1 MRLFLGGLGLLCCA
15 ALASAQPPSPVG
27 AKIDGAALA
36 AMRFEWK
43 VEGPAETCG
52 NACRTWISAS
62 GTISADTPK
71 DFEKFAQQ
79 RDVRGATLALDSG
92 GGSVIAALSLGRM
105 LRGFDVTTTVG
116 RAVDLPGK
124 GSDARAKL
132 SPNADCESMCAFV
145 LLGGKRRYVP
155 PDAQVLVHQ
164 IWLGDRRDDA
174 TAANYSAED
183 LMLVQR
189 DIGRLARFTVEMG
202 GDVELLETALRIP
215 PWERLRA
222 LTQDEMRRM
231 HLQNV
236 DKLND
241 EIQVDAVATTAP
253 AAKSSLPANITERSW
268 GIVEDAGSRL
278 LARRH
283 PLTVEGDEIGSFD
296 LMFACGD
303 KPDGYA
309 VTYVERRKRP
319 GVTPAFEPLKEVA
332 VWSGKQLAVLKI
344 ESSAVGSRSAELDS
358 VARGVVPVALMQA
371 FAEARNRSITVA
383 TRTVSDA
390 ETAIRMGNTGV
401 AANFAQLVAACGK

>member
-1 MRLFLGGLGLLCCA
+1 L
-15 ALASAQPPSPVG
+15 
-27 AKIDGAALA
+27 
-36 AMRFEWK
+36 
-43 VEGPAETCG
+43 
-52 NACRTWISAS
+52 RTWISAT
-62 GTISADTPK
+62 GTIAADTPK

-79 RDVRGATLALDSG
+79 RDVRGATVALDSG
-92 GGSVIAALSLGRM
+92 GGSVIAALALGRM
-105 LRGFDVTTTVG
+105 LRSYDVTTTIG
-116 RAVDLPGK
+116 RTIDLSPK
-124 GSDARAKL
+124 GSSEARAKL

-155 PDAQVLVHQ
+155 PEAQVLVHQ

-174 TAANYSAED
+174 IAANYSAED

-189 DIGRLARFTVEMG
+189 DIGRLTRFTIDMG

-222 LTQDEMRRM
+222 LSQDELRRM

-236 DKLND
+236 DKLA
-241 EIQVDAVATTAP
+241 EEVQLDAVSTAAP
-253 AAKSSLPANITERSW
+253 AAAKSPPPSTITERSW
-268 GIVEDAGSRL
+268 AIVETAGARL

-296 LMFACGD
+296 LMFACSD

-309 VTYVERRKRP
+309 VTYIERRKRP
-319 GVTPAFEPLKEVA
+319 GVTASFEPLKEVA
-332 VWSGKQLAVLKI
+332 VWAGKQLAVLKI
-344 ESSAVGSRSAELDS
+344 ESSAVGDRSSELDS
-358 VARGVVPVALMQA
+358 VARGVVPAALMQA

-401 AANFAQLVAACGK
+401 ALNFPQLTATCGK